1 MKILYVS
8 KGDHVD
14 YQDDCLFIGLK
25 ELFGDDVVDV
35 NKRSHIYT
43 SYDEEA
49 AKKLYGMG
57 MTATRVLPDT
67 EIDRTDIGSKIKHR
81 YFDLVVY
88 GSIWRSSGDIDKV
101 LEYYPKNKV
110 VAVDGEDEQHIHQ
123 VHRLG
128 IPYFKRELIRNDP
141 TLFPIAF
148 AAPTNKGL
156 GVFDDTKIKDFSFIT
171 PLDKR
176 TYIYN
181 TERDYYNDYA
191 ESRFGVTLKKAG
203 WDCLRHYEIMSNGC
217 IPYFID
223 IESCPKLTMFNFPKD
238 LCKSVIADLK
248 SFKPVDV
255 YSKYADKFQLHFNNN
270 NTTKALAT
278 YFVNTLSQIKN

>member
-49 AKKLYGMG
+49 ATKLYGMG
-57 MTATRVLPDT
+57 MTVTRVLPDT

-128 IPYFKRELIRNDP
+128 IPYFKRELLHNNT

-148 AAPTNKGL
+148 AAPTNKGT

-181 TERDYYNDYA
+181 TERDYYNDYV

-255 YSKYADKFQLHFNNN
+255 YSKYADKFQLHFINN

-278 YFVNTLSQIKN
+278 YFINTLSQIKN